1 MYVRGP
7 GERYQICGDTQ
18 RYVQVIQRTV
28 RTLTFLAIINFP
40 PSKWTSVCSV
50 QSCVSRRS
58 EEHVEQCDGGEAT
71 HRYHRYQ
78 ANIYS
83 LDPTNEKD
91 GRMCD

>member
-18 RYVQVIQRTV
+18 RYVQVIQKTV
-28 RTLTFLAIINFP
+28 RTLTLLAIINFP

-58 EEHVEQCDGGEAT
+58 EEHVEQCDGGEAS
-71 HRYHRYQ
+71 HQYF
-78 ANIYS
+78 IIICMYS
-83 LDPTNEKD
+83 LDPSNEKD
-91 GRMCD
+91 GRMYH